1 MIVYYNR
8 DGIGDTLIVYLKDSE
23 EMSVERKADIARI
36 YDASSGETLGYNFF
50 RVSAFLSPEKTGMV
64 KQDQNL
70 MNQLNG
76 RLKKA
81 GFEGDLVYDHH
92 SAFITG
98 YVIEKKKHPDAN
110 KLSVCQVDIGE
121 ETLQIV
127 CGAPNVD
134 KGQKV
139 VVARVGALMPNGAII
154 RDAELRGLPSHG
166 MILSAREL
174 ALPGAPQKKGI
185 LVLDEATPI
194 GHDFFALLKKR
205 SGQ

>member
-1 MIVYYNR
+1 MIIYYNR
-8 DGIGDTLIVYLKDSE
+8 DGIGDTLVVYLKDSA

-36 YDASSGETLGYNFF
+36 LDPSTDETLGYNFF
-50 RVSAFLSPEKTGMV
+50 NISAFLSLEETGMV

-70 MNQLNG
+70 INQLNSL
-76 RLKKA
+76 LKQA
-81 GFEGDLVYDHH
+81 GFAGDLVYDDR

-98 YVIEKKKHPDAN
+98 YVIEKKKHPDAD

-134 KGQKV
+134 EGQKV
-139 VVARVGALMPNGAII
+139 VVARVGALMPNGTII

-166 MILSAREL
+166 MICSAREL

-185 LVLDEATPI
+185 LVLDEGTPI
-194 GHDFFALLKKR
+194 GRNFFAALNK
-205 SGQ
+205 